1 MFLSQPQNEYACKYN
16 SSVLM
21 ANIHNILNII
31 IVIIIYYIIC
41 IGDGYDKGFGHTES
55 CKSGGT
61 NSRILS

>member
-1 MFLSQPQNEYACKYN
+1 
-16 SSVLM
+16 M

-31 IVIIIYYIIC
+31 IVIIMYYIIC